1 MQTIFPCRWPTQPGR
16 PGQRRSEPL
25 LAWWWWTDGCPQ
37 KWPKIDQKWAL
48 APQVLEI
55 RPQKIFWGNFS
66 PFGSVKKIGHFFVRP
81 TKKIE
86 KPQVVVFFD
95 PGFFV
100 LEKFRV
106 FGSQVVDFSKIFN
119 FFFWVPNGFGG
130 GLGVF

>member
-1 MQTIFPCRWPTQPGR
+1 M
-16 PGQRRSEPL
+16 
-25 LAWWWWTDGCPQ
+25 DGCPQ

-55 RPQKIFWGNFS
+55 RPQKNFWGFFS

-95 PGFFV
+95 PGFFASVFFLDFGAKNPKKPHFWIFFFGHLVGFYRVWVGFGV
-100 LEKFRV
+100 LTNGFRV
-106 FGSQVVDFSKIFN
+106 LL
-119 FFFWVPNGFGG
+119 NGF
-130 GLGVF
+130 